1 MQEIR
6 AITDAATAAFVK
18 FQATE
23 APAEAKRLAGRWVAG
38 MVGELSNL
46 AWQLEHNPG
55 RWS

>member
-6 AITDAATAAFVK
+6 AITDAATAAFEK
-18 FQATE
+18 FQASD
-23 APAEAKRLAGRWVAG
+23 APVDAKVQAGRWVAG
-38 MVGELSNL
+38 LVGELSNL